1 MAHNGAKHNTGKD
14 AAMENDLI
22 HEHYG
27 DETIV
32 VTSSDCLGGGVNDLF
47 NIEQRIKCNI
57 V

>member
-14 AAMENDLI
+14 AAMENGLI

-27 DETIV
+27 DDTIV
-32 VTSSDCLGGGVNDLF
+32 VTSSDYLEVNDLC